1 MAACG
6 VSFGLCVIRVTEL
19 DEDGNAV
26 GGAGSG
32 YVSDKPVTMGF
43 NPNYDEGQT
52 FTSRNGCGC
61 STAKIKSP
69 DVFNWFEFTFT
80 EEALEPELEAM
91 MLGET
96 VIVNGADI
104 VGVNGVGA
112 LACNAAEPT
121 VAFEYWTK
129 HYIGSSPDSDY
140 PWVHWIFPR
149 SRWRRGDN
157 TAEEGMLQPAFAG
170 QSRTNLLWGGGPYGD
185 GPPDGQDVTEFAW
198 FKTDVDPPTAD
209 CASISVTPGS

>member
-6 VSFGLCVIRVTEL
+6 VSFGLCVVRVTEL

-32 YVSDKPVTMGF
+32 YVSDKPVSMGF
-43 NPNYDEGQT
+43 TPNFDEGQT

-61 STAKIKSP
+61 SSAKIKSP
-69 DVFNWFEFTFT
+69 DVFNWFEFTFA
-80 EEALEPELEAM
+80 EEALEPELEAL

-96 VIVNGADI
+96 TILDGTDV
-104 VGVNGVGA
+104 VGVNGSGA
-112 LACNAAEPT
+112 LDCSAAEPT
-121 VAFEYWTK
+121 VGFEFWTK
-129 HYIGSSPDSDY
+129 HYVGSSPDADY

-149 SRWRRGDN
+149 VRWRRGDN
-157 TAEEGMLQPAFAG
+157 TAEEGLLQPAFVG
-170 QSRTNLLWGGGPYGD
+170 QSRTNLLWGSGPYGD

-198 FKTDVDPPTAD
+198 FKTAVDPPVAD